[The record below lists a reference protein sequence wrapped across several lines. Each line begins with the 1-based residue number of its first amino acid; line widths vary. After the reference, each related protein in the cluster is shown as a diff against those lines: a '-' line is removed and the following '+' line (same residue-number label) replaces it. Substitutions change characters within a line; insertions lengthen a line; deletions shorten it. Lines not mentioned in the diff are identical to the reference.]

1 MGKIVAG
8 VITTVVL
15 IFIVIWCACGVAIS
29 LAGEIMEKEDS
40 HAND

>member
-8 VITTVVL
+8 VITTEVL
-15 IFIVIWCACGVAIS
+15 IFIVIWCACGVAIL

-40 HAND
+40 NAND